1 MKRYLILIFSHRLRP
16 SPTQFFKVIL
26 SLLPSEFVVSAQSR
40 PSASPRPVSVQALNP
55 FPPLPLCENRISNR
69 RRRRSMAP
77 FHLPSPACISLRL
90 KEEEEEGLLCPTR
103 CESVRTC
110 TCFIEAKLGGNWVV
124 LCNRAGGGSSS
135 LSPPIDFLTPPPPT
149 PTHPLCLAVLSLSP
163 SLAGCPSKAVPTSLL
178 LCWPH
183 FYRPS
188 LLPVL
193 LRGWEPPLLA
203 ASRPRLARRGGG
215 GGLTLTAAAPDA
227 AVRSLSECAYVRR
240 RSRNPRRSSER
251 PSSSQNK
258 NESEKNGRKS
268 HTRRRITRLMSRSP
282 FVNAAGEKA
291 GISLVDAF

>member
-1 MKRYLILIFSHRLRP
+1 MKRYLILIFSHRVRP

-55 FPPLPLCENRISNR
+55 FPPLPFCENRISKR

-90 KEEEEEGLLCPTR
+90 KEEEGEGLLCPPR

-149 PTHPLCLAVLSLSP
+149 PTHPLCLAVLSLSL

-193 LRGWEPPLLA
+193 LRGWGPPLLA

-227 AVRSLSECAYVRR
+227 AVRSLSECAYGRR
-240 RSRNPRRSSER
+240 RSRNPHVAVNDLAPNRTRTKAKR
-251 PSSSQNK
+251 T
-258 NESEKNGRKS
+258 GAS
-268 HTRRRITRLMSRSP
+268 HT
-282 FVNAAGEKA
+282 NGE
-291 GISLVDAF
+291 G